1 MKWLFDFLFRSSI
14 GRKVVMSLSGIFLI
28 LFLLVHL
35 AGNFQLLAHDEG
47 KQFNLYTYFMT
58 HNPVI
63 KTISYVLYFT
73 ILLHT
78 IQGILLARYNRK
90 AKGGSYEKTAHANAS
105 FFAKY
110 MIHLGVIIFIF
121 LMIHLYQFWLRMKL
135 GDLPMVEYPGKEHTY
150 KDLYALV
157 VEAYRNPAYVIFYV
171 LSMAILGMHLWHGFQ
186 SAFQTLGLNHP
197 KYNSL
202 IKGFGMLYSVLVSA
216 GFAFIPIY
224 MYLTQA

>member
-47 KQFNLYTYFMT
+47 MQFNMYTYFMT
-58 HNPVI
+58 HNPII
-63 KTISYVLYFT
+63 KTISYLLYFT
-73 ILLHT
+73 ILLHS
-78 IQGILLARYNRK
+78 IQGILLARYNRA
-90 AKGGSYEKTAHANAS
+90 AKGSSYEKKAHANAS
-105 FFAKY
+105 FFANY
-110 MIHLGVIIFIF
+110 MIHLGVVIFIF
-121 LMIHLYQFWLRMKL
+121 ILIHLYQFWLRMKL
-135 GDLPMVEYPGKEHTY
+135 GDLPMVEYPGKDHAY
-150 KDLYALV
+150 KNLYVLV
-157 VEAYRNPAYVIFYV
+157 VEAFRSPAYVIFYV
-171 LSMAILGMHLWHGFQ
+171 ISMIVLGMHLWHGFQ

-202 IKGFGMLYSVLVSA
+202 IKGLGVLYSVLVAA
-216 GFAFIPIY
+216 GFAFIPVY